1 MYQYTSSLSR
11 REETI
16 KYIKPETPLHDR
28 IIEIWKNLHI
38 TSIPL
43 RIKIATECVIF
54 SYENAKEKVPC
65 DAEYIRSVIDEI
77 EGFNEPPKKA
87 CMTCF

>member
-1 MYQYTSSLSR
+1 MYRYSSSLAR
-11 REETI
+11 REEAV
-16 KYIKPETPLHDR
+16 KYIKQETPLHDR
-28 IIEIWKNLHI
+28 IMTIWKDLNIH
-38 TSIPL
+38 SIPL

-54 SYENAKEKVPC
+54 SYENMKEKAPC
-65 DAEYIRSVIDEI
+65 DEAYIRSVIDEI

>member
-1 MYQYTSSLSR
+1 MYRYTSSLSR

-28 IIEIWKNLHI
+28 IIDIWKNLHI
-38 TSIPL
+38 TSISL